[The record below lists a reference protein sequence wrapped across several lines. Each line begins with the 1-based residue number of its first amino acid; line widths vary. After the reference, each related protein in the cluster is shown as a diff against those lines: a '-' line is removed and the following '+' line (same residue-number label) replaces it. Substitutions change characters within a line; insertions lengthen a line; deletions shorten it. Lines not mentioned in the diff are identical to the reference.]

1 MAFFRPVRSA
11 KRGTMPAGMVL
22 VVVVMALVASMFL
35 SADSIN
41 RKAAGRR
48 NNSEMR
54 RSLAEKVVAVS
65 DGLKIDAPAKAF
77 DDWVSPYV
85 NHERKTDQVGSDDVL
100 AQRRARE
107 AEIRASAGASPAST
121 TPPGDPNTTLDPT
134 APPTAPPTT
143 VDPRPK
149 LRVPTPDN
157 PLKLWVGG
165 DSISY
170 EPGIAVQNIAAQTKL
185 FNVVTDARPSTGL
198 TRPDYFNWP
207 QHLDRDVVPLDG
219 GGIDPDVVMIMF
231 GGNDAQNI
239 PAYAPEGN
247 EVAVLGTPEW
257 QAQYRKRVADT
268 MDLLR
273 SPKDDRLV
281 MWLGSPI
288 MGPNTVR
295 HLDQLDYIFYT
306 EAIKRPWVVYFDSW
320 AFFTDGAGNYAK
332 SLPALDGKPH
342 VMRANDN
349 IHFSALGGDR
359 LATAAYAKLGTLVDL
374 SAAPYAPD
382 PDKAPPPEVVERPEV
397 PPGDGS
403 VPI

>member
-1 MAFFRPVRSA
+1 
-11 KRGTMPAGMVL
+11 MPAGMVL
-22 VVVVMALVASMFL
+22 VVVVMALVASLFL

-48 NNSEMR
+48 DNTEFR
-54 RSLAEKVVAVS
+54 RGLADKIAMVS
-65 DGLKIDAPAKAF
+65 DGLKIDVPARSF
-77 DDWVSPYV
+77 DDAVSPYL
-85 NHERKTDQVGSDDVL
+85 NRERKTDQVASSDVVADRE
-100 AQRRARE
+100 ARA
-107 AEIRASAGASPAST
+107 AEIRAASQA
-121 TPPGDPNTTLDPT
+121 T
-134 APPTAPPTT
+134 APDTTVVHGPDGSVVTPTGPPTT

-149 LRVPTPDN
+149 LRAPTPDN
-157 PLKLWVGG
+157 PLKLWIGG

-170 EPGIAVQNIAAQTKL
+170 EPGVAVQNIAAKTKL
-185 FNVVTDARPSTGL
+185 FTVVTDARPSTGL

-247 EVAVLGTPEW
+247 EVAVLGSPEW
-257 QAQYRKRVADT
+257 QVQYRKRVADT

-288 MGPNTVR
+288 MGPNSGVR

-320 AFFTDGAGNYAK
+320 AYFTDASGAYAK
-332 SLPALDGKPH
+332 TLPAADGKPH
-342 VMRANDN
+342 AMRANDN
-349 IHFSALGGDR
+349 IHFSSLGGDR
-359 LATAAYAKLGTLVDL
+359 LATAAYAKLGTFVDL
-374 SAAPYAPD
+374 SASPYLPD
-382 PDKAPPPEVVERPEV
+382 PEKAPPPEVVERPEV
-397 PPGDGS
+397 PPGEGS
-403 VPI
+403 IPAP